1 MEVAPFKT
9 VAADLHLMLAAIDA
23 TITPERHLE
32 DLLVTIDQSKE
43 RLYKS
48 LAKMVAPLPAKLL
61 TLKILN
67 LFLSK
72 YHFLARSTSL
82 LSSPYG
88 IIVDPTNAC
97 QLACPGLSRPSE
109 KFRFEPSRKFLL
121 TAVRLKDGTNRDEP
135 SGTR

>member
-1 MEVAPFKT
+1 MEAATFKPT
-9 VAADLHLMLAAIDA
+9 CFEAGDHLVEMLTAIDA
-23 TITPERHLE
+23 TITPESHLE

-43 RLYKS
+43 GLYKS
-48 LAKMVAPLPAKLL
+48 LARTVAPLPAKLL

-88 IIVDPTNAC
+88 IMVDPMNAC
-97 QLACPGLSRPSE
+97 QLACPGCVHSARSKELP
-109 KFRFEPSRKFLL
+109 L
-121 TAVRLKDGTNRDEP
+121 V
-135 SGTR
+135 